1 MKAEEQEKRN
11 RSLRNSFI
19 DGIFASGMIG
29 FTQDYFTPFL
39 LFIGGSVRE
48 VGLLTSLPNVIASLL
63 QLKTADLMGLF
74 RSRKRMITSFVL
86 LQGLS
91 MCAIALTVLA
101 GIRSTTLFLGLVIL
115 FTSFG
120 AIATPAWGSLMSD
133 LVPEGMRG
141 SYFGWRNS
149 VLGLI
154 IVASS
159 ACAGLVLQLTRKS
172 DLAIGFTAVFSLA
185 FLFRLLSWSFLS
197 RMYDP
202 ESSHAGGI
210 GVSLSNFIDRLKG
223 SNFARFVLFVSLLSF
238 SVNLASPYFA
248 VLMLRDLKFGYL
260 TYTVIMIT
268 ANLTMYLLMG
278 RWGRHADA
286 VGNVRVLRFTGYI
299 IAVIPL
305 LWIVNR
311 NPFFL
316 VAAQVVSGFAW
327 AGFNLCASNF
337 IYDAVAP
344 ERRVRYISYF
354 NVLNGLM
361 ISAGALIGGFLAQLL
376 PPLLDHRI
384 LTLFAVS
391 SAARILV
398 CLFPFRLRE
407 VRTVKS
413 VTSNRLFFS
422 MIGIGPHLGIAQ
434 KTIRYLR

>member
-172 DLAIGFTAVFSLA
+172 DLAIVQHA
-185 FLFRLLSWSFLS
+185 S
-197 RMYDP
+197 R
-202 ESSHAGGI
+202 
-210 GVSLSNFIDRLKG
+210 
-223 SNFARFVLFVSLLSF
+223 
-238 SVNLASPYFA
+238 
-248 VLMLRDLKFGYL
+248 YL
-260 TYTVIMIT
+260 Y
-268 ANLTMYLLMG
+268 
-278 RWGRHADA
+278 
-286 VGNVRVLRFTGYI
+286 
-299 IAVIPL
+299 
-305 LWIVNR
+305 
-311 NPFFL
+311 
-316 VAAQVVSGFAW
+316 
-327 AGFNLCASNF
+327 
-337 IYDAVAP
+337 
-344 ERRVRYISYF
+344 
-354 NVLNGLM
+354 
-361 ISAGALIGGFLAQLL
+361 
-376 PPLLDHRI
+376 
-384 LTLFAVS
+384 
-391 SAARILV
+391 
-398 CLFPFRLRE
+398 
-407 VRTVKS
+407 K
-413 VTSNRLFFS
+413 
-422 MIGIGPHLGIAQ
+422 
-434 KTIRYLR
+434 RYLRHGIRVYEYRRSVLHAKTAVIDGIWSTVGSSNIDRRSFSRNLEINAILLDQPFGDEMERVFFADLRKSEELLLQNWKKRSVWNFLLEWFFYRFRNLF

>member
-1 MKAEEQEKRN
+1 MKVEEQDRRS
-11 RSLRNSFI
+11 RSLRNSFL
-19 DGIFASGMIG
+19 DGAFASGMIG

-39 LFIGGSVRE
+39 LFIGGGVRE
-48 VGLLTSLPNVIASLL
+48 VGLLTSLPNIIASLL
-63 QLKTADLMGLF
+63 QLKTADLMSLIK
-74 RSRKRMITSFVL
+74 SRKRTITIFVL
-86 LQGLS
+86 LQALTL
-91 MCAIALTVLA
+91 CVIASTVLA
-101 GIRSTTLFLGLVIL
+101 GTASAMLFIALVIL

-133 LVPEGMRG
+133 LVPEGRRG
-141 SYFGWRNS
+141 AYFGWRSS
-149 VLGLI
+149 VLGVI

-159 ACAGLVLQLTRKS
+159 ACAGLVLQLTKRT
-172 DLAIGFTAVFSLA
+172 DLAMGFTAIFGFA
-185 FLFRLLSWSFLS
+185 FLFRLVSWSFIK

-202 ESSHAGGI
+202 ESSHAEGI
-210 GVSLSNFIDRLKG
+210 RVSLSGFIEKLRG

-260 TYTVIMIT
+260 TYSIVIIT

-299 IAVIPL
+299 IAAIPL

-311 NPFFL
+311 NPVFL
-316 VAAQVVSGFAW
+316 VAAQIVSGFAW

-337 IYDAVAP
+337 IYDTVAP

-361 ISAGALIGGFLAQLL
+361 ISAGALIGAFLAQLL
-376 PPLLDHRI
+376 PPLLGHRI

-391 SAARILV
+391 SAMRILV

-407 VRTVKS
+407 VRSVKS
-413 VTSNRLFFS
+413 VTSNQLFFS